1 MQQLD
6 QIFWPL
12 YLVKIIVKVTDR
24 VLTRLLASNMH
35 LVMKSIKNSVKIMSQ
50 KVKKANQCL

>member
-35 LVMKSIKNSVKIMSQ
+35 LVMKSIKKSVKIMSQ